1 MLDRSGITR
10 RFLSCFPGKAP
21 AELAELFNVTPATVF
36 QWLSGVRDVP
46 WNRIKAVADVQ
57 GISWDWFIEGHEPK
71 SANRKPVRRARPFDW
86 PAINQ
91 RFLSLFPDLS
101 QKKLGILVEVSQVSV
116 YRWYHNKS
124 NVPWE
129 KLKYAVDAKGTTW
142 EWLLEGR

>member
-1 MLDRSGITR
+1 MLDRTGITK
-10 RFLSCFPGKAP
+10 RFLSCFPEKAP
-21 AELAELFNVTPATVF
+21 TDLAEFFNVTPATVF

-46 WNRIKAVADVQ
+46 WNRIKEVADVQ
-57 GISWDWFIEGHEPK
+57 AISWDWFIEGHEPK
-71 SANRKPVRRARPFDW
+71 NAKRKPVRKARPFDW

-116 YRWYHNKS
+116 YRWHHSKS

-129 KLKYAVDAKGTTW
+129 KLKYAVDTQGVTW